1 MSPVTSAGKHA
12 TGEERGKNVTN
23 SNGAKSRL
31 NQAMIGSKPSLAEMR
46 LTMAKANWLV
56 HSPRNQ
62 SLSSASKTNK
72 TSAAPISE
80 LHYSITDLF
89 CLFAGAL
96 RSSLY

>member
-56 HSPRNQ
+56 NSPRNQ

-72 TSAAPISE
+72 TSAAQLANFTTRLLTFSV
-80 LHYSITDLF
+80 
-89 CLFAGAL
+89 CLQEP
-96 RSSLY
+96 